1 MATQS
6 SRGRLLSGLA
16 VSIAAVAAVT
26 ALIYGLRGVMPV
38 AGAGILYLVPVL
50 IASIRWGVGLGVA
63 TAIAS
68 GAAFNWFHIPT
79 TGRWT
84 IADEQNWVALGA
96 FLVVAV
102 VTSGLANASRERAQ
116 EAERRRREADLT
128 AEMARV
134 LLSGPNVDD
143 SLRAVGRRI
152 AEAFELR
159 SVELTASWRDSD
171 PDGRALP
178 IVVSGDRA
186 GTLVIP
192 RGAPVDVIETI
203 ERRVLPALETLLAAA
218 CQRDEL
224 EAQVIEADAL
234 RRSDVVKT
242 AILRSVSH
250 DLRSPLTAITAAAGG
265 LASPTLDA
273 AARAELVSI
282 IGAESDRLT
291 RLVDNLLD
299 LSRIQS
305 GDVKPRRRLCTAEEL
320 IRDAVTSV
328 GAPERVLEVECD
340 QRLPPISVDGGQVER
355 ALANVIENALRYAG
369 DAPVSVRA
377 FAVGA
382 RVVIQIS
389 DGGPGISGSERR
401 RVFEPFYRSADR
413 REGGSG
419 LGLAI
424 ARGFAEANGGE
435 LRLGPERDRG
445 TTFAFYLPAAREPA
459 AVAGR

>member
-1 MATQS
+1 M
-6 SRGRLLSGLA
+6 LLSG
-16 VSIAAVAAVT
+16 
-26 ALIYGLRGVMPV
+26 
-38 AGAGILYLVPVL
+38 
-50 IASIRWGVGLGVA
+50 
-63 TAIAS
+63 
-68 GAAFNWFHIPT
+68 
-79 TGRWT
+79 
-84 IADEQNWVALGA
+84 Q
-96 FLVVAV
+96 
-102 VTSGLANASRERAQ
+102 
-116 EAERRRREADLT
+116 
-128 AEMARV
+128 
-134 LLSGPNVDD
+134 NVDD

-218 CQRDEL
+218 RQGDVL
-224 EAQVIEADAL
+224 EAQVVEADAL

-305 GDVKPRRRLCTAEEL
+305 GDVKPHPRLCTAEEL

-340 QRLPPISVDGGQVER
+340 RRLPPISVDGGQVER
-355 ALANVIENALRYAG
+355 ALANVIENAVRYTPDEGRVRVDPHGPVAARAAEAAG
-369 DAPVSVRA
+369 FANLFNGKDLSGWEGLPGFWSVRD
-377 FAVGA
+377 GA
-382 RVVIQIS
+382 ITGQTTAEKTLKANTFLVWQ
-389 DGGPGISGSERR
+389 GGEVKNCELRLSFRLRADNTDPPGLLAAPPGSPQGMSALVLGAGRSARATGAPPSPAAPGSCGSSSSWWSRRSSSGSAATCSGCGRERPGGRAASASERR
-401 RVFEPFYRSADR
+401 RDPAP
-413 REGGSG
+413 
-419 LGLAI
+419 
-424 ARGFAEANGGE
+424 E
-435 LRLGPERDRG
+435 LRGNHGGRRALGR
-445 TTFAFYLPAAREPA
+445 
-459 AVAGR
+459 